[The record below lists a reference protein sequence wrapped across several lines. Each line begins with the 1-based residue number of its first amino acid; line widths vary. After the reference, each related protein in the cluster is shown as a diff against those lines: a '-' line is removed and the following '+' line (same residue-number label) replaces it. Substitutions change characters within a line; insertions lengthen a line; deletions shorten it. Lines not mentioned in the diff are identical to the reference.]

1 MITLCQSEAR
11 MRLWGL
17 LISDDHLLSGYL
29 DGLSSN
35 KVNHPNNSSDSL
47 HKNSTDARIHSK
59 VLVIVDTSSII
70 LSSEALSLSDSALET
85 RFECLLSSRG
95 GQEPDT
101 GTIMQFPTP
110 HNNTRQRFL
119 FPHGGKLGRCPDLD
133 YTSDF
138 IKLFYLLLARHPQ
151 LA

>member
-1 MITLCQSEAR
+1 

-70 LSSEALSLSDSALET
+70 LSSESCLFLTQLSRLGLSVCCQVEEARSRTLEQLCSSRLHT
-85 RFECLLSSRG
+85 TTLGKDFCFHTGSRLHVRLYKALLSS
-95 GQEPDT
+95 T
-101 GTIMQFPTP
+101 GSSPSACMGCRNYSSNI
-110 HNNTRQRFL
+110 
-119 FPHGGKLGRCPDLD
+119 
-133 YTSDF
+133 
-138 IKLFYLLLARHPQ
+138 I
-151 LA
+151 